1 MLRIQNR
8 QNLLP
13 ELYHMEFS
21 VQKIPYDTVTLHPD
35 SMSQH
40 ILHQNSIPSRR
51 ILNKNV
57 RDCSDEF
64 SVLDDGAAAHAL
76 DDPAGQGQKFRIG
89 YANDHVLVVAV
100 GGVVYFL
107 NLNLVVF
114 QFPGHA
120 AADAG
125 TAFFDVLTVTDRNC
139 RVLYPA

>member
-1 MLRIQNR
+1 
-8 QNLLP
+8 
-13 ELYHMEFS
+13 
-21 VQKIPYDTVTLHPD
+21 
-35 SMSQH
+35 MSQH
-40 ILHQNSIPSRR
+40 ILHQNPIPSRR

-89 YANDHVLVVAV
+89 YADDHVLVVAV
-100 GGVVYFL
+100 GRVVYFL

>member
-1 MLRIQNR
+1 
-8 QNLLP
+8 
-13 ELYHMEFS
+13 
-21 VQKIPYDTVTLHPD
+21 
-35 SMSQH
+35 MSQH
-40 ILHQNSIPSRR
+40 ILHQNPIPTRR

-89 YANDHVLVVAV
+89 YADDHVLVVAV

-120 AADAG
+120 AAS
-125 TAFFDVLTVTDRNC
+125 FRFDDRLINQSIHIK
-139 RVLYPA
+139 RVPSGHRE

>member
-1 MLRIQNR
+1 
-8 QNLLP
+8 
-13 ELYHMEFS
+13 
-21 VQKIPYDTVTLHPD
+21 
-35 SMSQH
+35 MSQH
-40 ILHQNSIPSRR
+40 ILHQNPIPSRR

-125 TAFFDVLTVTDRNC
+125 TAFSDGNRSELQGSLPGLKSADLPSRKC
-139 RVLYPA
+139 PDPY

>member
-1 MLRIQNR
+1 
-8 QNLLP
+8 
-13 ELYHMEFS
+13 
-21 VQKIPYDTVTLHPD
+21 
-35 SMSQH
+35 MSQH
-40 ILHQNSIPSRR
+40 ILHQNPIPTRR

-89 YANDHVLVVAV
+89 YADDHVLVVAV

-125 TAFFDVLTVTDRNC
+125 TELQGSLPGLKSADLPSRKCPDP
-139 RVLYPA
+139 Y